1 MTLYIY
7 WLKDSERLS
16 KPNGG
21 IPESTGRSREEERH
35 QTGIA
40 ENVQSNLKVALWHLI
55 SPLSSRQVKNLK

>member
-16 KPNGG
+16 KSNGG

-40 ENVQSNLKVALWHLI
+40 ENVQSNLKIRAAESATLI
-55 SPLSSRQVKNLK
+55 FENVNRSH